1 MRLDGLPK
9 LSMGKLLKKQAKAA
23 EQGKSG
29 AVSQFLL
36 PADEQSAARS
46 QPREGPFHDPT
57 MAVAAPRPPVLGD
70 VLWPTVLARRGEHF
84 QTQFG
89 EGWRPPL
96 REAAH
101 DLCLQLAESGIA
113 K

>member
-1 MRLDGLPK
+1 
-9 LSMGKLLKKQAKAA
+9 
-23 EQGKSG
+23 
-29 AVSQFLL
+29 
-36 PADEQSAARS
+36 
-46 QPREGPFHDPT
+46 